1 MSTTHQRPEPTNPE
15 MVAFIDRIT
24 APSRA
29 AEAAVPIER
38 TNDGGWRIFKGDDFV
53 TLTAFEMRRLIRRV
67 TDVQN
72 VEDRAALGRTSAEDD
87 PEILALV
94 RP

>member
-1 MSTTHQRPEPTNPE
+1 MMGGMTNTDPL
-15 MVAFIDRIT
+15 T
-24 APSRA
+24 APA
-29 AEAAVPIER
+29 AAADAAVPIER

-72 VEDRAALGRTSAEDD
+72 VEDLAMLGRTSAETD
-87 PEILALV
+87 PDILDLV
-94 RP
+94 RL